1 MGILLNPDY
10 EYSGKDSVGGALTP
24 TAGPRTLNPEYVYTN
39 DTFNQQ
45 LSQPLAQKGQYAS
58 HEFVYNS
65 YAGVDITAV
74 IVLPGSSSPLVL
86 GELQTISYSIHRE
99 NTPVRH
105 IGHTNVSGFV
115 KGPRTIAGSMIFTVF
130 DSYAFYR
137 IKEYRDLMRK
147 GVFGLSDMLPPFDIV
162 LTFAN
167 EYGMFSNMKIYGVTI
182 VDEGGTMS
190 VDDLITE
197 STYTFM
203 ARGIQPINSYV
214 PPEALQFMTGRT
226 GVSQTVN
233 TIQFG

>member
-1 MGILLNPDY
+1 MGILLNPEY
-10 EYSGKDSVGGALTP
+10 EFSGQDSVNGQLAP
-24 TAGPRTLNPEYVYTN
+24 TAGPRTLNPQYVHTN
-39 DTFNQQ
+39 DEYKAQG
-45 LSQPLAQKGQYAS
+45 SQPLTQQGQYAS
-58 HEFVYNS
+58 QEFVYNS

-74 IVLPGSSSPLVL
+74 IVLPGTQSPIVL

-105 IGHTNVSGFV
+105 LGHTNISGFV

-147 GVFGLSDMLPPFDIV
+147 GVYALSDMLPPFDIV

-167 EYGMFSNMKIYGVTI
+167 EYGMFSNMKIFGVTI
-182 VDEGGTMS
+182 VDEGATMS

-214 PPEALQFMTGRT
+214 PTEALQYLNTRT
-226 GVSQTVN
+226 GTTKNIN